1 MSDAFTEAQWI
12 DRFANRLGALL
23 PAVGADDATRIAV
36 TAYRQ
41 ASELDPDEAA
51 EVYALDMPLRD
62 SRIAGDDSPPL
73 RLSRPSLTVPGASE
87 AELARG
93 LAVAD
98 AIFRDANVSW
108 VEGARAVFNRERL
121 DMWEGLPPEES
132 QRLTDEEH
140 RAAQTWDQAEDQGLA
155 ACCADW
161 PEVPEGAY
169 MELIDGVDI

>member
-12 DRFANRLGALL
+12 DRFANRLGALM

-51 EVYALDMPLRD
+51 EGYALDMPPGAANAGGD
-62 SRIAGDDSPPL
+62 ESRLLP
-73 RLSRPSLTVPGASE
+73 LSRPSLTVLGASE

-93 LAVAD
+93 LAVAH
-98 AIFRDANVSW
+98 AVFRAASVDW
-108 VEGARAVFNRERL
+108 VEGAMAVFNRERL

-132 QRLTDEEH
+132 QRLTDEEN
-140 RAAQTWDQAEDQGLA
+140 RAAQTWDEAEDQGLA
-155 ACCADW
+155 ACCAGW

-169 MELIDGVDI
+169 MELLDGVGI

>member
-23 PAVGADDATRIAV
+23 PAVAADDATRIAV
-36 TAYRQ
+36 TAHRQ

-51 EVYALDMPLRD
+51 EVYALDMPPGAANAGGD
-62 SRIAGDDSPPL
+62 ESRL
-73 RLSRPSLTVPGASE
+73 SLTVPGASE

-98 AIFRDANVSW
+98 AVFRAASVGW
-108 VEGARAVFNRERL
+108 VEGAMAVFNRERL

-132 QRLTDEEH
+132 QRLTDEEQ
-140 RAAQTWDQAEDQGLA
+140 RAAQTWDEAEDQGLA
-155 ACCADW
+155 ACCAGW

-169 MELIDGVDI
+169 MELLDGVGI